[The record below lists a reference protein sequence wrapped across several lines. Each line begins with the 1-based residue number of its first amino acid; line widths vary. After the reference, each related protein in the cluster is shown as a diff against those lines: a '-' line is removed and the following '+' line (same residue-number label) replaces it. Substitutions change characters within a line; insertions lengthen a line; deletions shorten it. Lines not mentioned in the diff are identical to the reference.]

1 MKVWEFSKETKSK
14 TVNVGVGFVLMIHGG
29 LLCSPSPVNY
39 EIFAFF
45 FLSFFLL
52 VCVVEMIMLC
62 SLNLNGESIIY
73 VQAFLVLDLFV
84 DPFRVE

>member
-1 MKVWEFSKETKSK
+1 
-14 TVNVGVGFVLMIHGG
+14 
-29 LLCSPSPVNY
+29 
-39 EIFAFF
+39 
-45 FLSFFLL
+45 
-52 VCVVEMIMLC
+52 MLC

>member
-29 LLCSPSPVNY
+29 LLCSLSPVNY
-39 EIFAFF
+39 EIFASF